1 MVLAV
6 ESTTSLLPF
15 ARNAHRLSEIAKCPG
30 EGTRFSCRT
39 LANFAAR
46 AAKEWPRWRSLR

>member
-39 LANFAAR
+39 LANFAER